1 MDQIFESG
9 MLISNDI
16 DLICFK
22 DPIPLAMMEARDR
35 GVLMALA
42 AAANLSPQDGRAELM
57 GGVVAIKY
65 EFL

>member
-9 MLISNDI
+9 IITSNDI

-22 DPIPLAMMEARDR
+22 DPIPLAMMEARYR

-42 AAANLSPQDGRAELM
+42 AAANLSPQDGRAESI
-57 GGVVAIKY
+57 GGVY